1 MQKYAETRLQEA
13 VSVYLHAGGL
23 AQLCRGVTSSVTQPP
38 CRHTKHYLSSD
49 SKTQILLTQSAR
61 DQTTPAF
68 GYTFLH
74 LKVCLSRLIDTNT
87 AFIKP
92 TFIQVAD
99 SQYYLATD
107 AQHAQMELCSLYP
120 HILSRSWALTCCSF
134 QFSRKTFYVWEVPL
148 APEHLPSKEEWFT
161 FFPAS
166 PNWISSL
173 FFFQPLPTTLTPT
186 RKCRIGSSVLL
197 TALQPFLSTAVD
209 ILTGKLPHS
218 G

>member
-13 VSVYLHAGGL
+13 VSVYLHARGL

-99 SQYYLATD
+99 SLYYLATD

-148 APEHLPSKEEWFT
+148 PPEHLPSKEEWFT